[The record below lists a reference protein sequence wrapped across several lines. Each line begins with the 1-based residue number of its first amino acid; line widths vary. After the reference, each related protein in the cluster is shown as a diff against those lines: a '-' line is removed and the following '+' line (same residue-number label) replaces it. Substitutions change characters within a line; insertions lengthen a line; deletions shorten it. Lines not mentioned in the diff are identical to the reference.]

1 MADRYYLP
9 AAQVQELSEILET
22 AEATS
27 PALVADIRR
36 LVFATEIPD
45 EFADDLERA
54 LDNAETGLSI

>member
-9 AAQVQELSEILET
+9 ATQVQELSVILDA

-27 PALVADIRR
+27 PELVDNIRR